1 MDAVRVGKEFKGIW
15 VLEDVSISLPSG
27 GIYGIVGRNGTG
39 KTVFLKLIAGLIK
52 PTAGEVWVD
61 EKKLTKETPI
71 PDSIGV
77 VIEVPGF
84 LPNLSGYK
92 NLKYLASMKNQIGD
106 SEIRKAMERLGLD
119 PKEHKRVGS
128 YSLGMRQKLGIA
140 QAIMENPEL
149 LLLDEPMN
157 GLDEASV
164 AKVKNILLDYKKI
177 GKTVILASHHKDD
190 INELCDKVYEMNE
203 GRVIPK

>member
-1 MDAVRVGKEFKGIW
+1 MDAVKLVRVGKEFKGIW

-106 SEIRKAMERLGLD
+106 SEIKKAMERLGLD

-128 YSLGMRQKLGIA
+128 YSLVMRQKLGIA

-157 GLDEASV
+157 GF
-164 AKVKNILLDYKKI
+164 LLDPICSRRKPLKQQAQR
-177 GKTVILASHHKDD
+177 AS
-190 INELCDKVYEMNE
+190 
-203 GRVIPK
+203 